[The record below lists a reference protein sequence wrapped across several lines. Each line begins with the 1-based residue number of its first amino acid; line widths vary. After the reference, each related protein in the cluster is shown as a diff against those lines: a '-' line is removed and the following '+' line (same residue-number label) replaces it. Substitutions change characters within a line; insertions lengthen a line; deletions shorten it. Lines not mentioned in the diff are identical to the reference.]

1 MAVDIINE
9 VRLFKCGTNQ
19 ISVRV
24 EDFKAWFTILGSCTG
39 NGDNFFTLNKAD
51 WDILKK
57 FIDSQL
63 TYSNIIEITAIEPL
77 QLQ

>member
-1 MAVDIINE
+1 MPADVINE

-24 EDFKAWFTILGSCTG
+24 EDFKAWFTILGSCRG
-39 NGDNFFTLNKAD
+39 NGDDFFTLNKAD
-51 WDILKK
+51 WEVLKT

-63 TYSNIIEITAIEPL
+63 TYSNTIEITAKEPL
-77 QLQ
+77 QPQ